1 MAVLANEP
9 SRSVLEGVHHRV
21 DVLDL
26 LQRVIGVGDRLL
38 ILAAVLDL
46 ALGVEDDGAAAV
58 LLRREVLRQEIGGRL
73 ATRARQ
79 RKVVVRNRA
88 DLADHQRAA
97 NDRGNPEDDYEPAVA
112 NAEAPKTMKY
122 AS

>member
-1 MAVLANEP
+1 MAVLADEP
-9 SRSVLEGVHHRV
+9 RRSVLEGVHHRV

-58 LLRREVLRQEIGGRL
+58 LLRREVLRQ
-73 ATRARQ
+73 
-79 RKVVVRNRA
+79 
-88 DLADHQRAA
+88 
-97 NDRGNPEDDYEPAVA
+97 
-112 NAEAPKTMKY
+112 
-122 AS
+122 